1 MMPHRVSNNLT
12 PNPHHQQHP
21 STHHAMR
28 MQPDPA
34 ASQAMHQ
41 AHIQHQQTS
50 ANSASSTT
58 SSASP
63 DGLHKPSLPSISNLL
78 GIADGDRDAQSNDRS
93 RMYSDSFVVMM
104 LCLHLLRQPFG
115 SLKDT
120 TSSEA
125 GPRIIR
131 PQSDASRASKDSRNI
146 VRPCFTSRLCD
157 RPDPQPFHGT
167 LKSCITSWPCET
179 PRLRLQQ
186 HRCHSA
192 TRVLS
197 SRKATRSAAPAYVQ
211 HPTLHRRS
219 PLYEL
224 AEHSVDRLLL
234 LARIRLPDEHV
245 PAPSS
250 ALQSAPDRT
259 PLQLPTTSHPRLH
272 ATPRRH
278 PQRQP
283 LGAPPL
289 PRPTPSQLPQ
299 RAGPLHLPDVQKGL
313 FAPQQPQDPQSQP
326 HGREALQ
333 VPARRVRKGV

>member
-12 PNPHHQQHP
+12 PNHHHQQHP

-34 ASQAMHQ
+34 ASRAMHQ

-93 RMYSDSFVVMM
+93 RMYSDSFVMMM

-120 TSSEA
+120 TSFEA

-131 PQSDASRASKDSRNI
+131 PQSDASRASKNSRNI
-146 VRPCFTSRLCD
+146 VRPCLTSRLCD
-157 RPDPQPFHGT
+157 RPDPQPFHGPVE
-167 LKSCITSWPCET
+167 SRITSWPCET
-179 PRLRLQQ
+179 SRLRFQQ

-192 TRVLS
+192 TRLLS
-197 SRKATRSAAPAYVQ
+197 SRKATRSPATARLQ
-211 HPTLHRRS
+211 HSTLHRCG
-219 PLYEL
+219 PLHEL
-224 AEHSVDRLLL
+224 AKHSVDRLVL
-234 LARIRLPDEHV
+234 LARVRLPDEHV
-245 PAPSS
+245 PTPTSAP
-250 ALQSAPDRT
+250 APAPDRT
-259 PLQLPTTSHPRLH
+259 PLQLPANSNTRFH

-289 PRPTPSQLPQ
+289 PRAASGQLSQ
-299 RAGPLHLPDVQKGL
+299 RARPLHLPDVQKGL
-313 FAPQQPQDPQSQP
+313 FAPQQPQDSQS
-326 HGREALQ
+326 
-333 VPARRVRKGV
+333 